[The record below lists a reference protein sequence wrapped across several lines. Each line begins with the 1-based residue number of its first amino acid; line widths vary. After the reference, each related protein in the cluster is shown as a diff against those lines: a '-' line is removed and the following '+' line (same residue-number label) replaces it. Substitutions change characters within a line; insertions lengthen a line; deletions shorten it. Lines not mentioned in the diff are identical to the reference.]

1 MVLIT
6 HVMVKSLTSHFT
18 KSQVGSTC
26 PKYQS
31 DPLSLTNKRPP
42 RLSTKPLG
50 FNEFNEL
57 AQLVNQLPE
66 EHEEDGYN

>member
-1 MVLIT
+1 ML
-6 HVMVKSLTSHFT
+6 LA
-18 KSQVGSTC
+18 
-26 PKYQS
+26 
-31 DPLSLTNKRPP
+31 NKRPP

-66 EHEEDGYN
+66 EYEEDGNN